1 MANNFNLITK
11 YLPEALDKVFAS
23 ESKTA
28 LLENGGKWVDLNF
41 KEAGY
46 VKVANLLMDGL
57 SDYYR
62 VNHIGV
68 ANSLDYAH
76 DNQNNGA
83 DYRDG
88 YARGN
93 AQLTWEI
100 FKLKYDRGK
109 QFLVDRMDDEET
121 AGILLA
127 NLLTEFL
134 RTRVVPEVDAVR
146 FAKIAGKA
154 NATLGNLVVETTAGL
169 TDANIISAWNAG
181 FAWLAEHEIPEE
193 EQVIFVNP
201 QVTH

>member
-11 YLPEALDKVFAS
+11 YLPEALDKVFAA

-41 KEAGY
+41 KEAKY
-46 VKVANLLMDGL
+46 VKVANILMDGL

-62 VNHIGV
+62 VNHVGV

-93 AQLTWEI
+93 AQLTWEL
-100 FKLKYDRGK
+100 FELKYDRAK
-109 QFLVDRMDDEET
+109 QFLVD
-121 AGILLA
+121 
-127 NLLTEFL
+127 
-134 RTRVVPEVDAVR
+134 
-146 FAKIAGKA
+146 
-154 NATLGNLVVETTAGL
+154 
-169 TDANIISAWNAG
+169 
-181 FAWLAEHEIPEE
+181 
-193 EQVIFVNP
+193 
-201 QVTH
+201 